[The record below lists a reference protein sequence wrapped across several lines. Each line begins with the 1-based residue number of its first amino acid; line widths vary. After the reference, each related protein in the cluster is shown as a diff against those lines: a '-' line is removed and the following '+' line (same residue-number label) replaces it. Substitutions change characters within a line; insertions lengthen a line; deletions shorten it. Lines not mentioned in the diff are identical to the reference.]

1 MPIEQVPKVAELK
14 DISERLVEA
23 IAHQPKVDGNGVRK
37 FLQKARQKDL
47 DQLEEQIVN
56 LKSFVKKM
64 GVPSQAA
71 KELDELRMDIED
83 RWGVAL
89 ETIDGML
96 EER

>member
-23 IAHQPKVDGNGVRK
+23 IAHQPRVDVNGVRK

-47 DQLEEQIVN
+47 DQLEEQIAT

>member
-56 LKSFVKKM
+56 LKSFVKKWAFRRK
-64 GVPSQAA
+64 QQKNWTNCAW
-71 KELDELRMDIED
+71 I
-83 RWGVAL
+83 
-89 ETIDGML
+89 
-96 EER
+96 